1 MSCNFNS
8 FFVIKYSDTE
18 IKKIGNSSFSACI
31 AKNPNH
37 GLKAKNNWPTKA
49 TLRLKILFKIKYE
62 KNTAPLA
69 LKTEIDFITPKPLS
83 KN

>member
-62 KNTAPLA
+62 KTVIEELIQKSVNYRTANWC
-69 LKTEIDFITPKPLS
+69 IM
-83 KN
+83 